1 MFKQEWAKLRP
12 QLANLSIWTLVS
24 YARKYDT
31 LKKQLLSDNGQK
43 YDPDIQ
49 AAETRL
55 SRRTSAEADE
65 PAVAAPAPKPTFQRV
80 FFPNSSV
87 PKFDLDA
94 LDKVFTVPQEY
105 KDLLRT
111 RQLAKLRDS
120 PKRLVLVWAEEWAK
134 AGHAPLPGHDLMR
147 RLYVL
152 DRVHWKRVAK
162 AVEKSTDGIGDDI
175 EVIDDDE
182 EMRVKPRFSV
192 FPEDEVCPPEGG
204 DNAGGGSSG
213 TGFTLKLWTE
223 VRNSAPIHQDFL
235 SCPSS
240 GSPHASGGGGGASG
254 GSVESETSEKLLTFD
269 RDPRA
274 KMDVATVPVLHL
286 AARDSSNYTTLR
298 SRAKCYDFF
307 KRPGPQTGSKTAAVP
322 QASGR
327 TNSNDAFF
335 VCNQCDHMYQNANDL
350 QYHLTLH
357 SF

>member
-1 MFKQEWAKLRP
+1 
-12 QLANLSIWTLVS
+12 
-24 YARKYDT
+24 
-31 LKKQLLSDNGQK
+31 
-43 YDPDIQ
+43 
-49 AAETRL
+49 
-55 SRRTSAEADE
+55 
-65 PAVAAPAPKPTFQRV
+65 
-80 FFPNSSV
+80 
-87 PKFDLDA
+87 LDA

-134 AGHAPLPGHDLMR
+134 AGHAPLPGHALMR

-162 AVEKSTDGIGDDI
+162 AVEKSTDDGIGDDI

-182 EMRVKPRFSV
+182 EMRVKPTRFSV

-204 DNAGGGSSG
+204 GDNAGGSG

-240 GSPHASGGGGGASG
+240 DSPHASGCGGGGSF
-254 GSVESETSEKLLTFD
+254 ESETSEKLLTFD